1 MDECEFVGHV
11 TLQGTRLRSIILVG
25 TVERI
30 PCHMFFLGRGG
41 VRASYTHSFS
51 ERANTRTV
59 RRLVCAPCMCDM
71 STLAA
76 LCARI
81 CAAHKCQKR
90 PMYMAKEAD
99 LYGKRD
105 LCIWQKR
112 PMYLA
117 KETYVYGKRG
127 LLGLAYLCK
136 FMQLHQF

>member
-1 MDECEFVGHV
+1 
-11 TLQGTRLRSIILVG
+11 
-25 TVERI
+25 
-30 PCHMFFLGRGG
+30 
-41 VRASYTHSFS
+41 
-51 ERANTRTV
+51 
-59 RRLVCAPCMCDM
+59 
-71 STLAA
+71 
-76 LCARI
+76 
-81 CAAHKCQKR
+81 
-90 PMYMAKEAD
+90 MAKEAD